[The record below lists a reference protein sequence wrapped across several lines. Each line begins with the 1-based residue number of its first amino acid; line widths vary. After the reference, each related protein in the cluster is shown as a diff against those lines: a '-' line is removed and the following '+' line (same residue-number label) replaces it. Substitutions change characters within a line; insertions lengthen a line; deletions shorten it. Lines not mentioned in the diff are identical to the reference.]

1 MERRQI
7 EPAPDALLADEN
19 TDIVQ
24 VPNPAQNAADLTEKE
39 KEKIDEEPKSGGEL
53 KNVAAGGAGGAS
65 TAKHSVDN
73 IIGEQLNLTISHNI
87 VNSSTRNI
95 DTETTIESLETTLET
110 TDVTK
115 ASDSSGL
122 SMVNGIVNESVL
134 NTQMQNPSPNNHTV
148 QRKFGLA
155 SPPSKNHR
163 LSIPNNFQTISIPQQ
178 RRTSAPPSQILQTQI
193 SDSFISSD
201 TVALQ
206 SDVNQDK
213 VLSTTV
219 GGGFLEQDDSGGEL
233 LKGFVTVHILLDRN
247 KLERVLFSP
256 NQEQKAIIGQW
267 KYLI

>member
-19 TDIVQ
+19 TDIVA
-24 VPNPAQNAADLTEKE
+24 NPAQNVADLAEKE
-39 KEKIDEEPKSGGEL
+39 KEKIDEDIVKETKSGGEL
-53 KNVAAGGAGGAS
+53 KNVAAGGTS

-95 DTETTIESLETTLET
+95 DTETTIESLETTLEA

-115 ASDSSGL
+115 PSDSGL

-148 QRKFGLA
+148 QRKIGLA

-206 SDVNQDK
+206 SDVNEDK
-213 VLSTTV
+213 VLSRTV
-219 GGGFLEQDDSGGEL
+219 GGGFLEQDDSNGEL